1 MAHPPCDWLH
11 LSAFLRWHSG
21 CSAPTMRHILFAA
34 AALIVTATAACAD
47 PSPVPEGFTSACEPV
62 VGLRLAAGLRPA
74 VEVEFV
80 GFRTESTQLADAP
93 AADGPCPA
101 GTACPP
107 RPTTPGA
114 AGRIAQWSAR
124 FSDDV
129 RGVPCAGA
137 SNRAACEKRVAEL
150 RLMESQCDGFN
161 VVPKV
166 APAGGAS
173 RPTGN
178 CTLSYLVYTRGDEV
192 GTVVTSEAA
201 RTFLGEVNSPQEAL
215 FLARLSGEALSC
227 DSASPASYAPAS
239 DGYELSSSAGTQGGT
254 TGNPSACQRRILQVT
269 KDGLVRF
276 LRQEDC

>member
-1 MAHPPCDWLH
+1 
-11 LSAFLRWHSG
+11 
-21 CSAPTMRHILFAA
+21 MRHILFAA
-34 AALIVTATAACAD
+34 AALFVATAAACAA
-47 PSPVPEGFTSACEPV
+47 PSPVPDGFTSACEPV

-74 VEVEFV
+74 EEVDFV
-80 GFRTESTQLADAP
+80 GFRTESTELVDAP

-101 GTACPP
+101 GAACPP
-107 RPTTPGA
+107 RPTAPSPTS
-114 AGRIAQWSAR
+114 RIAQWSAR
-124 FSDDV
+124 FSDDA

-137 SNRAACEKRVAEL
+137 SNRAACEKRIADI
-150 RLMESQCDGFN
+150 RLMQAQCDGFN

-166 APAGGAS
+166 APARDVT

-201 RTFLGEVNSPQEAL
+201 RTFLGEINSPQEAL
-215 FLARLSGEALSC
+215 FLAKLSGEALSC
-227 DSASPASYAPAS
+227 DAASPASYAPAS
-239 DGYELSSSAGTQGGT
+239 DGYELSSSAGSQGGT
-254 TGNPSACQRRILQVT
+254 TGACQRRILQVT